1 MSQILLFS
9 CAIHRKIQ
17 ENRQYNLQPDSEHL
31 LRYLSLMFRNGR
43 RRAVARKMR
52 RRRPMRPVLALTMN
66 PALDRP
72 PAEHAAEQHK
82 LRCETPGK
90 TLVEAA

>member
-1 MSQILLFS
+1 
-9 CAIHRKIQ
+9 
-17 ENRQYNLQPDSEHL
+17 
-31 LRYLSLMFRNGR
+31 
-43 RRAVARKMR
+43 
-52 RRRPMRPVLALTMN
+52 MRPVLALTMN